1 MAWYHRLIN
10 VVRPDRVSGDLER
23 EIAAHLAE
31 RADDLVAAG
40 MTERDAAEAARR
52 RFGNRT
58 IHKERARDADGMV
71 WLESLLADFRYA
83 VRALR
88 MSPGFTLVAVLS
100 LGLGIGAN
108 TAIFSLTN
116 AVALKSLPVS
126 HPESLMLINMGGKGE
141 EPMTNPLWE
150 QLRNLHGVLSGSL
163 AYSGQEFN
171 LSNGGVVRRAPGS
184 WVSGSYFATLGVRP
198 LAGRLLQPADDVRGC
213 PATAAVSAGF
223 AAREFGGAAGAVGR
237 TLSLEGQP
245 FEVVGVTDPA
255 FTGMEVGRPVDIYT
269 PICAQVFTTH
279 DPKVLDA
286 RSRWY
291 LDVMAR
297 PKPGLSIEQVRG
309 GLAAAARGIFAATLP
324 GNWGADNQ
332 RDYLQGKLGA
342 LPAATGVSDLREM
355 YQRALLIVMVVVGVV
370 LLIACANIANL
381 LLARAAGRQREIAI
395 RLAIGA
401 GRGRLIRQLL
411 TESLLL
417 SLSGALLGVLFA
429 RWASQLLVGLLSVN
443 DRPVWLDLSL
453 DLRVLGFTI
462 GVATLTGILF
472 GLAPAWRAAQVDP
485 QTAMKSG
492 GRGIAGG
499 EVRHRIGKA
508 LVVGQVALSLVLV
521 AAAGLL
527 LGSFH
532 RLATLDP
539 GFRREGVLLMSMD
552 FSNAGIKDR
561 PLINAQSQ
569 LLRQVRELP
578 GVASASAS
586 LITPIGHTGWN
597 DLLLVPGYSPATF
610 KDSIA
615 FFNQVSPG
623 YFGTMGTGLIAG
635 RDITADDVAQAHS
648 VAVIN
653 ETMAHRVFGTV
664 SAIGR
669 TFRTPVGDSGSPPR
683 EIVGVVR
690 DAKYQR
696 LDEKTPATAY
706 LPLGVGDTPTTVL
719 TYEVRATGPTADIVR
734 LSKDLAAG
742 VNPAISL
749 DVRTLSSQ
757 VSASLTRP
765 RLLATLSGF
774 FGALALLL
782 AVIGLYGTMSYN
794 VTQRRN
800 EIGIRMALGAGNRRV
815 LRMVVGEAGRL
826 VAMGI
831 VLGAALAV
839 ATTRLLASFLYGLTA
854 TDPATLALSALG
866 LVVIAMLAAAAPAWR
881 AARLDP
887 MTALRDD

>member
-1 MAWYHRLIN
+1 MAWYHRLFN

-23 EIAAHLAE
+23 EFAAHLAE
-31 RADDLVAAG
+31 RTDDLVAAG
-40 MTERDAAEAARR
+40 MSERDAAAAARR

-58 IHKERARDADGMV
+58 IYKERARDADGLI
-71 WLESLLADFRYA
+71 WLESLLADIRYA

-88 MSPGFTLVAVLS
+88 TSPGFTLVAVLS
-100 LGLGIGAN
+100 LALGIGAN

-126 HPESLMLINMGGKGE
+126 HPETLMLINMGGKGE

-150 QLRNLHGVLSGSL
+150 QIRDLHDLFSGSL
-163 AYSGQEFN
+163 AYSGADFN

-184 WVSGSYFATLGVRP
+184 WVSGSYFAVLGVRSI
-198 LAGRLLQPADDVRGC
+198 AGRLLQPTDDVRGC

-223 AAREFGGAAGAVGR
+223 AEREFGGATAAVGR
-237 TLSLEGQP
+237 TLSLDGQP
-245 FEVVGVTDPA
+245 FQVVGVTDPA
-255 FTGMEVGRPVDIYT
+255 FSGLEVGRPVDIYA
-269 PICAQVFTTH
+269 PICTQVFTTH

-286 RSRWY
+286 RGRWY
-291 LDVMAR
+291 LDIMAR

-309 GLAAAARGIFAATLP
+309 GLAAAARGIFAATV

-332 RDYLQGKLGA
+332 RDYLKGKLGA
-342 LPAATGVSDLREM
+342 LPAATGISELREM

-417 SLSGALLGVLFA
+417 SLSGAALGVVFA

-443 DRPVWLDLSL
+443 GRPVWLDLSL

-462 GVATLTGILF
+462 GVATLTGVLF

-499 EVRHRIGKA
+499 DTRHRIGKA
-508 LVVGQVALSLVLV
+508 LVVGQVALSLVLI

-532 RLATLDP
+532 RLVTLDP
-539 GFRREGVLLMSMD
+539 GFRRDGVLLMSMD
-552 FSNAGIKDR
+552 FSNAGIKNR
-561 PLINAQSQ
+561 ALITAQSQ
-569 LLRQVRELP
+569 LLRQVRDLP

-610 KDSIA
+610 KDSLA

-623 YFGTMGTGLIAG
+623 YFGTMGTGLMAG
-635 RDITADDVAQAHS
+635 RDITEDDVAQAHN

-653 ETMAHRVFGTV
+653 ETMARRVFGTA
-664 SAIGR
+664 SALGR
-669 TFRTPVGDSGSPPR
+669 TFRTPVGDSASPPR
-683 EIVGVVR
+683 EVVGVVR

-706 LPLGVGDTPTTVL
+706 FPLGVGDDPTTVL
-719 TYEVRATGPTADIVR
+719 TYEVRAMGPTADIVR
-734 LSKDLAAG
+734 QSKDLAAR
-742 VNPAISL
+742 VSPAISL

-757 VSASLTRP
+757 VSESLTRP

-800 EIGIRMALGAGNRRV
+800 EIGIRMALGAGDRRV

-826 VAMGI
+826 VAIGI
-831 VLGAALAV
+831 AVGAALAV
-839 ATTRLLASFLYGLTA
+839 VTTRLLASFLFGLTA

-887 MTALRDD
+887 MNALRGD